1 MGSLTRGYIRFA
13 LHIKGSDSLYYS
25 VSGDGCCNLCE
36 LELSDT
42 YESEEAALL
51 AMQSL
56 KDNIKNYFVITK
68 VVYEFRPY
76 KKSAH
81 WNNEYDDAKYIVK

>member
-51 AMQSL
+51 AM
-56 KDNIKNYFVITK
+56 
-68 VVYEFRPY
+68 
-76 KKSAH
+76 
-81 WNNEYDDAKYIVK
+81 